1 MIAIGYIKKH
11 NLVIP
16 CYLGCLAHMLPGPDA
31 VVNKLFSISFVKKI
45 NEWRITEAVSVLKN
59 FAKYSGKKLC
69 QSLFF
74 NGKMEKVHSLN
85 QISQLSTK
93 PAKID
98 YLKDNYMFLL
108 ETELRIT

>member
-16 CYLGCLAHMLPGPDA
+16 CYLGCLAHMLLDPDA

-69 QSLFF
+69 QSAFIESNLSIVDETCE
-74 NGKMEKVHSLN
+74 NRL
-85 QISQLSTK
+85 SQ
-93 PAKID
+93 
-98 YLKDNYMFLL
+98 
-108 ETELRIT
+108 R